1 MQWTYVHT
9 ERRTLKPVGAQGKTE
24 EEEEEYI
31 LYILISFFL
40 SLADWQVWQNIF
52 RFFIV

>member
-1 MQWTYVHT
+1 MCT
-9 ERRTLKPVGAQGKTE
+9 ERRTLKPVGAQGETE

-52 RFFIV
+52 GFFVV

>member
-1 MQWTYVHT
+1 MRT
-9 ERRTLKPVGAQGKTE
+9 ERQTLKPVGAQGETE

-40 SLADWQVWQNIF
+40 SLADWQVWQDIF
-52 RFFIV
+52 GFFVV